1 MTEKTPCTKCFGSL
15 GIDSRMKIYKFLKK
29 SGKSTVTG
37 VVDMV
42 GLTQPTVSYHLKE
55 MKDAGLLNS
64 SKAGKEVFYSVNK
77 DCLTNVTGCF
87 LASTDF

>member
-64 SKAGKEVFYSVNK
+64 SKSGKEVFYSINK
-77 DCLTNVTGCF
+77 DCLTNITGCF